1 MSSTN
6 YDVVL
11 DIQYDYEHRH
21 YIPHYNIAVPY
32 FNHYHDHWEGY
43 YPYDHDVAAYRV
55 SISCDDT
62 EELSCSYTWQGPE
75 GQSGVYP
82 PDPYICN
89 LLVQIPNY
97 LTVIPYAIYKK
108 MYFRNPYPNSVTFTT
123 SNCHV
128 IPVYASTKESFNIQW
143 TTTGFTNHIN
153 PTFKLSTV
161 WRNTYQQYEW
171 TSATVYY
178 KKTTDVNYQS
188 VAATLSGTWSDMTLS
203 TGITLADGYTYDVYV
218 TAVADDGSTTT
229 STVEQFATVD
239 STAIASCISP
249 SGVFTSGDVTF
260 VWSHATAYGTPQYAY
275 DLQYST
281 NNGSSWTTVSNH
293 VVTSNTTKTITL
305 TDAGTYLWRV
315 RTYNSNNV
323 VGEWASATFVNQV
336 PATPPTNLQITT
348 KGRPTVSW
356 VSTSQ
361 TAYQVQF
368 IENDSVIYD
377 SGAVYTTEMSHF
389 VNQYFDDTR
398 SYVVRVRVY
407 NGLGEVSEWAT
418 SGYQQPE
425 IVDVEFEVNAN
436 ASGGATIIVVPDD
449 VFTKYYLL
457 RNNKLIAEIQ
467 NNTYTD
473 PYAIGQVNYSVVG
486 VTSEDQSDIQTKGV
500 KSIYPHATLIGS
512 NGQQYT
518 INKRVNSAYE
528 VQTSNQADIN
538 KANFIGDGRPTHYP
552 SNMRLKAFTITMF
565 DDQNMAENLLGTL
578 AFYADNFGNG
588 GWCMVTAY
596 DKTDN
601 FVKNGAGAYANE
613 VSLTLEVT
621 NYDDSIEYPI

>member
-11 DIQYDYEHRH
+11 DIQYDYAHRH
-21 YIPHYNIAVPY
+21 YVPRLAVHVPY
-32 FNHYHDHWEGY
+32 
-43 YPYDHDVAAYRV
+43 YDHFSNGGNDYYGYAFSV
-55 SISCDDT
+55 SCDETD
-62 EELSCSYTWQGPE
+62 ELTYNRYYSTYDPDEMYFYLINYPE
-75 GQSGVYP
+75 LPDAVYS
-82 PDPYICN
+82 
-89 LLVQIPNY
+89 
-97 LTVIPYAIYKK
+97 K
-108 MYFRNPYPNSVTFTT
+108 MYIRNLAQSAVTFTPN
-123 SNCHV
+123 NCRYKF
-128 IPVYASTKESFNIQW
+128 IYYPNKEAFNIQW
-143 TTTGFTNHIN
+143 SSTGYVNHLT
-153 PTFKLSTV
+153 PAFRLSTV

-171 TSATVYY
+171 VSATVYY
-178 KKTTDVNYQS
+178 KKTTDVNYTS
-188 VAATLSGTWSDMTLS
+188 VAATLSGTWSDMTVALG
-203 TGITLADGYTYDVYV
+203 TALADGYTYNAYV
-218 TAVADDGSTTT
+218 TAVADDGSTAT
-229 STVEQFATVD
+229 SSVGQFATID
-239 STAIASCISP
+239 AEAIATCISP

-260 VWSHATAYGTPQYAY
+260 AWSHATVYGTPQYAY

-368 IENDSVIYD
+368 IESNSVIYD

-418 SGYQQPE
+418 AGYQQPE

-436 ASGGATIIVVPDD
+436 ASGGATITVVPD
-449 VFTKYYLL
+449 VIFTKYYLL

-500 KSIYPHATLIGS
+500 KSVYPHATLIGS

-518 INKRVNSAYE
+518 INKRVDSAYE

-538 KANFIGDGRPTHYP
+538 KTKFIGDSKPTHYP
-552 SNMRLKAFTITMF
+552 SEMRLRTFSVSMF
-565 DDQNMAENLLGTL
+565 DEQNAAESLLGTL